1 MQNTNTT
8 YFLSKQS
15 RSLCPLNEFQA
26 DTFEIRSSQ
35 APSLPAT
42 YLRKNENLWG
52 DFIYTI
58 LFLIIYAFIRLRGK
72 DLLSNLLHILI
83 KRKKSEIILN
93 EGIASNLVCYIL
105 ALALSFSA
113 ISIGITFITWNVFFS
128 SSTFY
133 IFTGL
138 FFYHFFLLLLIRIL
152 GWTFNSTGTADEFIV
167 NLWTY
172 NIFLGLFISPFI
184 ISIFFVQAFAVI
196 PLLKIV
202 IFSSLIFI
210 IVKIIREVEILF
222 SHRVSI
228 LYMFLYLCGFEIMPL
243 LVLYKMVA

>member
-58 LFLIIYAFIRLRGK
+58 LFLIIFAFIRLRGK

-93 EGIASNLVCYIL
+93 EGIASNLVCYI
-105 ALALSFSA
+105 
-113 ISIGITFITWNVFFS
+113 
-128 SSTFY
+128 
-133 IFTGL
+133 
-138 FFYHFFLLLLIRIL
+138 
-152 GWTFNSTGTADEFIV
+152 
-167 NLWTY
+167 
-172 NIFLGLFISPFI
+172 P
-184 ISIFFVQAFAVI
+184 
-196 PLLKIV
+196 
-202 IFSSLIFI
+202 
-210 IVKIIREVEILF
+210 
-222 SHRVSI
+222 VSYTH
-228 LYMFLYLCGFEIMPL
+228 LRAHET
-243 LVLYKMVA
+243 